1 MLKKE
6 YDYKSRFYFS
16 NNVRKKVKEIEERL
30 KKFAVNEK
38 LKTKFKTS
46 FNQNNIF
53 YIGII

>member
-16 NNVRKKVKEIEERL
+16 NNVKNKVKEIEEWL
-30 KKFAVNEK
+30 KKFAENEK

>member
-1 MLKKE
+1 MIFKL
-6 YDYKSRFYFS
+6 RFYFS